1 MNTTSAHPTARADTV
16 AHQVMWN
23 RLISVVE
30 EQAQALV
37 RTAFSTSVREAGD
50 LSAGVY
56 DTQCRML
63 AQAVTGTPGH
73 VNAMADA
80 VGHFVRR
87 IGRENILEGDVYI
100 TNDPWEGT
108 GHLHD
113 ITVVT
118 PSFHHAKHVG
128 FFACTAHIVDIG
140 GRGFGAD
147 AASIYEE
154 GLYIPIM
161 KFADQGNVDQTLIK
175 IVRGNV
181 REPDQLVGDIYALA
195 TCNEIGH
202 RRLIEMMHEFN
213 LSDLDGIGSFI
224 LDNSRRATIECIA
237 ALPRTSATGSMT
249 IDGYS
254 KPIDLKVKLDI
265 HNDRMVCDFAG
276 TSGLDKKGI
285 NVPLVYTKAYACYA
299 LKCAI
304 APDIPNNA
312 ASLAPFEVIAPE
324 NSIVNAVHPAPVAL
338 RHVIGHMVPD
348 TVYDALD
355 KILPN
360 LVPAEGA
367 GTLCNFQVSVRPR
380 TDEPAPQNAVRAE
393 VLTFNSGGSG
403 ARPSSDGLNATAFPS
418 GVMTMPI
425 EATEHTGPVIIWR
438 KELRPDSGGAGK
450 YRGGLGQYMEVGVVE
465 GHEFDFQAMF
475 DRVDHPARGRQG
487 GANGAPTTIAQDD
500 QSPMNGKGKQFV
512 PHGRRVML
520 AFPGGAGYGPV
531 QERDPQLI
539 KRDLARGYISAEAA
553 KRDYGMSEA
562 DINTMM
568 DAITHGDET
577 P

>member
-1 MNTTSAHPTARADTV
+1 MSNKSTV
-16 AHQVMWN
+16 SNQVMWN

-56 DTQCRML
+56 DVKGRML

-73 VNAMADA
+73 VNAMAES
-80 VGHFVRR
+80 VGHFIRR
-87 IGRENILEGDVYI
+87 IGSQNMFEGDVYI

-118 PSFHHAKHVG
+118 PSFHLGKHVG

-147 AASIYEE
+147 ANSVYEE

-161 KFADQGNVDQTLIK
+161 KFADRGEVDKTLVK
-175 IVRGNV
+175 IIRGNV
-181 REPDQLVGDIYALA
+181 REPDQLVGDVYALA
-195 TCNEIGH
+195 TCNQVGH
-202 RRLIEMMHEFN
+202 RRLIDMMVEFK
-213 LSDLDGIGSFI
+213 LVDLVDIAEFI
-224 LDNSRRATIECIA
+224 LENSRRATIERIA
-237 ALPRTSATGSMT
+237 ALPRQSASGSMT
-249 IDGYS
+249 IDGYDT
-254 KPIDLKVKLDI
+254 PIDLKVKVTI
-265 HNDRMVCDFAG
+265 HADRIVCDFTG

-304 APDIPNNA
+304 APEIPNNA
-312 ASLAPFEVIAPE
+312 ASLAPFEVEAPV

-338 RHVIGHMVPD
+338 RHVIGHFIPD

-360 LVPAEGA
+360 TVPVEGA
-367 GTLCNFQVSVRPR
+367 GCLCNFQVSLRPR
-380 TDEPAPQNAVRAE
+380 TDAPAPKSAVRSE
-393 VLTFNSGGSG
+393 VLTFNSGGAG

-425 EATEHTGPVIIWR
+425 EATENAGPVIIWR

-450 YRGGLGQYMEVGVVE
+450 YRGGLGQFMEVGAVD

-487 GANGAPTTIAQDD
+487 GAPGAATTIKRSDD
-500 QSPMNGKGKQFV
+500 EKMKGKGKQFV

-520 AFPGGAGYGPV
+520 AFPGGAGFGSSKD
-531 QERDPQLI
+531 RDPVLV
-539 KRDLARGYISAEAA
+539 KRDLARGYISAAVA
-553 KRDYGMSEA
+553 VRDYGLKQTEVDAVLTAVRMGEA
-562 DINTMM
+562 L
-568 DAITHGDET
+568 
-577 P
+577 

>member
-1 MNTTSAHPTARADTV
+1 MAKQHSNV
-16 AHQVMWN
+16 AFQVMWN

-56 DTQCRML
+56 DVDGQML

-80 VGHFVRR
+80 VGHFIRR
-87 IGRENILEGDVYI
+87 IGPENIFNGDIYI

-113 ITVVT
+113 ITIVT
-118 PSFHHAKHVG
+118 PSFHGDKLVG

-161 KFADQGNVDQTLIK
+161 KFAERGDVDQTLVR

-181 REPDQLVGDIYALA
+181 REPDQLIGDMYALA

-202 RRLIEMMHEFN
+202 RRLIDMMTEFELDD
-213 LSDLDGIGSFI
+213 LSGIAEFI
-224 LDNSRRATIECIA
+224 LENSRRATLEKIA
-237 ALPRTSATGSMT
+237 ALPRETATGEMT
-249 IDGYS
+249 VDGFS
-254 KPIDLKVKLDI
+254 NPITLKVKLTINEDNI
-265 HNDRMVCDFAG
+265 VSDFTG
-276 TSGLDKKGI
+276 SSGLDKKGI
-285 NVPLVYTKAYACYA
+285 NCPFVYAKAYACYA

-304 APDIPNNA
+304 APEIPNNA
-312 ASLAPFEVIAPE
+312 ASLAPFIMKAPE
-324 NSIVNAVHPAPVAL
+324 NTIVNALHPAPVAL
-338 RHVIGHMVPD
+338 RHIVGHFVPD
-348 TVYDALD
+348 TVYNALD

-360 LVPAEGA
+360 VVPAEGA
-367 GTLCNFQVSVRPR
+367 GCLCNFQVSLRPR
-380 TDEPAPQNAVRAE
+380 TDAPAPKDAVRSE
-393 VLTFNSGGSG
+393 VLTFNSGGAG
-403 ARPSSDGLNATAFPS
+403 ARPLHDGLNATAFPS

-425 EATEHTGPVIIWR
+425 EATEHAGPVIIWR

-450 YRGGLGQYMEVGVVE
+450 QRGGLGQYMEVGARE

-475 DRVDHPARGRQG
+475 DRVDHPALGRQG
-487 GANGAPTTIAQDD
+487 GHSGAATTIAQDD
-500 QSPMNGKGKQFV
+500 GSKMYGKGKQFV
-512 PHGRRVML
+512 PHGRKVIL
-520 AFPGGAGYGPV
+520 AFPGGAGYGDPA
-531 QERDPQLI
+531 ERDVELI
-539 KRDLARGYISAEAA
+539 KRDLARGYISAQTA
-553 KRDYGMSEA
+553 KEQYGLS
-562 DINTMM
+562 DDVISNVL
-568 DAITHGDET
+568 DAIKRGEIG
-577 P
+577 

>member
-1 MNTTSAHPTARADTV
+1 MTKQHSNVSY
-16 AHQVMWN
+16 QVMWN
-23 RLISVVE
+23 RMISVVE

-56 DTQCRML
+56 NVEGQML

-80 VGHFVRR
+80 VGHFIRR
-87 IGRENILEGDVYI
+87 IGRENIFEGDVYI

-118 PSFHHAKHVG
+118 PSFFKGKLVG

-147 AASIYEE
+147 AASVYEE

-161 KFADQGNVDQTLIK
+161 KFVERGEVDKTLIN

-181 REPDQLVGDIYALA
+181 REPDQLVGDMYALA

-202 RRLIEMMHEFN
+202 RRLVDMMEEFKLKD
-213 LSDLDGIGSFI
+213 LSGIAEFI
-224 LDNSRRATIECIA
+224 LENSRRATIERIA
-237 ALPRTSATGSMT
+237 ALPRDTAEGEMT
-249 IDGYS
+249 VDGFA
-254 KPIDLKVKLDI
+254 KPITLKVKLTINKDNI
-265 HNDRMVCDFAG
+265 VTDFTG
-276 TSGLDKKGI
+276 SSGLDKKGI
-285 NVPLVYTKAYACYA
+285 NCPMVYTKAYACYA

-304 APDIPNNA
+304 APEIPNNA
-312 ASLAPFEVIAPE
+312 ASLAPFITHAPE
-324 NSIVNAVHPAPVAL
+324 NTIVNALHPAPVAL
-338 RHVIGHMVPD
+338 RHIVGHFVPD
-348 TVYDALD
+348 TVYNALD

-360 LVPAEGA
+360 VVPAEGA
-367 GTLCNFQVSVRPR
+367 GCLCNFQVSLRPR
-380 TDEPAPQNAVRAE
+380 TDAPAPEDATRSE

-403 ARPSSDGLNATAFPS
+403 ARPEHDGLNATAFPS

-425 EATEHTGPVIIWR
+425 EATEHAGPVIIWR

-450 YRGGLGQYMEVGVVE
+450 QRGGLGQYMEVGAME

-475 DRVDHPARGRQG
+475 DRVDHPAKGRNG
-487 GANGAPTTIAQDD
+487 GQNGSATTIAQDD
-500 QSPMNGKGKQFV
+500 GSPMNGKGKQFV
-512 PHGRRVML
+512 PHGRKVVL
-520 AFPGGAGYGPV
+520 AFPGGAGYGDPS
-531 QERDPQLI
+531 ERDVELI
-539 KRDLARGYISAEAA
+539 KRDLARGYISVETA
-553 KRDYGMSEA
+553 KKDYGLAEN
-562 DINTMM
+562 DINDVL
-568 DAITHGDET
+568 DAIKKGEAI
-577 P
+577 

>member
-1 MNTTSAHPTARADTV
+1 MSSV
-16 AHQVMWN
+16 AFQVMWN

-56 DTQCRML
+56 NAEGLML

-80 VGHFVRR
+80 VAHFIRR
-87 IGRENILEGDVYI
+87 IGRENIKEGDVYI

-118 PSFHHAKHVG
+118 PSFHKGNHVG
-128 FFACTAHIVDIG
+128 FFACTAHVVDIG

-147 AASIYEE
+147 AASVYEE

-161 KFADQGNVDQTLIK
+161 KFVDQGKVDETLIRM
-175 IVRGNV
+175 VRGNV
-181 REPDQLVGDIYALA
+181 REPDQLVGDMYALA
-195 TCNEIGH
+195 TCNEIGQ
-202 RRLIEMMHEFN
+202 RRLVEMMDEFA
-213 LSDLDGIGSFI
+213 LTDLEGIGDFI
-224 LDNSRRATIECIA
+224 LSNSRRATLERIA
-237 ALPRTSATGSMT
+237 ALPQDIATGAMR
-249 IDGYS
+249 IDGFDT
-254 KPIDLKVKLDI
+254 PIDLKVKLNIAADHI
-265 HNDRMVCDFAG
+265 LCDFTG

-304 APDIPNNA
+304 APEIPNNA
-312 ASLAPFEVIAPE
+312 ASLAPFEVTAPKD
-324 NSIVNAVHPAPVAL
+324 SIVNAVHPAPVAL
-338 RHVIGHMVPD
+338 RHVIGHMIPD

-355 KILPN
+355 KILPAT
-360 LVPAEGA
+360 VPAEGA
-367 GTLCNFQVSVRPR
+367 GCLCNFQVSLRPASGQVGR
-380 TDEPAPQNAVRAE
+380 RAE
-393 VLTFNSGGSG
+393 VLTFNSGGAG
-403 ARPSSDGLNATAFPS
+403 ARPGVDGLNATAFPS

-438 KELRPDSGGAGK
+438 KELRPDSGGAGQF
-450 YRGGLGQYMEVGVVE
+450 RGGLGQYMEVGATD
-465 GHEFDFQAMF
+465 GHEFDFSAMF

-487 GANGAPTTIAQDD
+487 GADGAPTTIEQDD
-500 QSPMNGKGKQFV
+500 GGAMQGKGKQFV
-512 PHGRRVML
+512 PAGRRVML
-520 AFPGGAGYGPV
+520 AFPGGAGYGAASDRNP
-531 QERDPQLI
+531 DLI

-553 KRDYGMSEA
+553 MKDYGLSA
-562 DINTMM
+562 DDVAAVQNMV
-568 DAITHGDET
+568 AKGDSA
-577 P
+577 

>member
-1 MNTTSAHPTARADTV
+1 MTSKQSQV
-16 AHQVMWN
+16 SLQVMWN

-56 DTQCRML
+56 DLEGQML

-80 VGHFVRR
+80 VGHFIRR
-87 IGRENILEGDVYI
+87 IGRQNIFEGDIYI

-113 ITVVT
+113 ITMVT
-118 PSFHHAKHVG
+118 PSFHNGALVG

-147 AASIYEE
+147 AASVYEE

-161 KFADQGNVDQTLIK
+161 KFAERGEVDQTLVR

-181 REPDQLVGDIYALA
+181 REPDQLIGDMYALA

-202 RRLIEMMHEFN
+202 RRLIDMLQEFA
-213 LSDLDGIGSFI
+213 LDDLEEIAEFI
-224 LDNSRRATIECIA
+224 LENSRRATIERIA
-237 ALPRTSATGSMT
+237 ALPRQSAEGEMT
-249 IDGYS
+249 VDGFS
-254 KPIDLKVKLDI
+254 HPIKLKVKLTIAGDHI
-265 HNDRMVCDFAG
+265 LSDFTG
-276 TSGLDKKGI
+276 TSGVDKKGI
-285 NVPLVYTKAYACYA
+285 NCPLVYAKAYACYA

-304 APDIPNNA
+304 APEIPNNA
-312 ASLAPFEVIAPE
+312 ASLAPFMIEAPE
-324 NSIVNAVHPAPVAL
+324 GTIVNAVHPAPVAL
-338 RHVIGHMVPD
+338 RHIVGHFVPD
-348 TVYDALD
+348 AVYNALD
-355 KILPN
+355 KILPS

-367 GTLCNFQVSVRPR
+367 GCLCNFQLSLRPR
-380 TDEPAPQNAVRAE
+380 TDAEAPEDAVRSE

-403 ARPSSDGLNATAFPS
+403 ARPELDGLNATAFPS

-425 EATEHTGPVIIWR
+425 EATEHAGPVIIWR

-450 YRGGLGQYMEVGVVE
+450 TRGGLGQYMEVGARE

-475 DRVDHPARGRQG
+475 DRVNHPARGRQG
-487 GANGAPTTIAQDD
+487 GGDGAPTTIVRSDGSAMQ
-500 QSPMNGKGKQFV
+500 GKGKQFV
-512 PHGRRVML
+512 PHGQRVVL
-520 AFPGGAGYGPV
+520 AFPGGAGYGDPG
-531 QERDPQLI
+531 QRDQMAI
-539 KRDLARGYISAEAA
+539 KRDLARGYISAETA
-553 KRDYGMSEA
+553 KTVYGLSETEIK
-562 DINTMM
+562 DVQS
-568 DAITHGDET
+568 AIRRGDVV
-577 P
+577 